1 MPDST
6 IPPEQWARFLEAFTR
21 RHMGWLVRLETHDVQ
36 TGENV
41 CSRYKPLQVI
51 ELDTEDTKNP
61 RINVTVNSE
70 HKLIKHILFRPSRL
84 TVKLS
89 DDGAEESLNIESVNT
104 STTIRLRAAV
114 LPHLVD
120 GVA

>member
-41 CSRYKPLQVI
+41 CSRYKPLQLI

-84 TVKLS
+84 TLKLS
-89 DDGAEESLNIESVNT
+89 DDGAEESLNIESLNT

-120 GVA
+120 A